1 MRGDRTNLL
10 EAANNSK
17 FKWCPLRRHRVWT
30 SMRRFATVLSTE
42 ASRTLAR
49 LANYDVCFIR
59 HGNTGKA
66 KI

>member
-1 MRGDRTNLL
+1 
-10 EAANNSK
+10 
-17 FKWCPLRRHRVWT
+17 
-30 SMRRFATVLSTE
+30 MRRFATVLSTE